1 MIVVV
6 SFYSIEEI
14 RKGDW
19 REVVGDERMKDDE
32 DDRVEGREV
41 WLDPAL
47 LFYRLM
53 LTGRQTLG
61 GGLCSG
67 MSFEVLAVKVDSVL
81 KSEGFGLC

>member
-1 MIVVV
+1 M
-6 SFYSIEEI
+6 SGWRMMKIE
-14 RKGDW
+14 
-19 REVVGDERMKDDE
+19 VGWKDERC
-32 DDRVEGREV
+32 G
-41 WLDPAL
+41 WNPAC